1 MEAASG
7 GAPRL
12 RPLDLGG
19 TLDTALKIVTRHART
34 LVLAVLVVVVP
45 LEILSLIIAE
55 STTRVYDVASGFGL
69 TGDRSGAV
77 YADEGAYAA
86 GQIAIGILGV
96 LTALLSTVACFK
108 AVADAYLGRLPTP
121 RDSVRFAARR
131 LPSALWMTIVMVVVL
146 IPAFLALVVPGIWL
160 AVAFSMGLPVLLTE
174 DERGWGALNRSYHL
188 VKGHWWR
195 VFLTLLVAYIRHRCP
210 GHRHG
215 RARRAGHQRVRLE
228 LVHGARARD
237 ARDDHRPGDHDAGAL
252 GGHRDPLLRPA
263 RAQGGLQPRRP
274 RRPPRRRRRAV
285 GARDGA
291 RGAAVPRL
299 RAAGRS
305 APGGVSGPRASG
317 RPRVCSRGRPP
328 GRYTQYLRQID

>member
-108 AVADAYLGRLPTP
+108 AVADAYLGHLPTP

-195 VFLTLLVAYIRHRCP
+195 VFLTLLVAYILVTVVQGIVTAVLVALATSAFDSSSFTAHALATL
-210 GHRHG
+210 
-215 RARRAGHQRVRLE
+215 ARIIGLAITTPVLSAVTAILYFDLRVRKEGFNLDV
-228 LVHGARARD
+228 LADRLGDGAGPSAPATAPAAPLYHGFAPPVD
-237 ARDDHRPGDHDAGAL
+237 
-252 GGHRDPLLRPA
+252 
-263 RAQGGLQPRRP
+263 
-274 RRPPRRRRRAV
+274 PPR
-285 GARDGA
+285 GE
-291 RGAAVPRL
+291 
-299 RAAGRS
+299 
-305 APGGVSGPRASG
+305 
-317 RPRVCSRGRPP
+317 
-328 GRYTQYLRQID
+328 